1 MTEREL
7 LKKYQDKVDLIPE
20 MKQCI
25 AYPEENAVK
34 VIAYL
39 IKNHS
44 KDKDTNFLMVECMKL
59 IRGSE
64 HPKFVIEIIEEWKN
78 TK

>member
-44 KDKDTNFLMVECMKL
+44 KGEETKSLMVKCMTL
-59 IRGSE
+59 VHGAEYPQR
-64 HPKFVIEIIEEWKN
+64 VIEFIEEWKN